1 MQIDKNLITALNEW
15 AVIQNRKD
23 FGTLMSS
30 IKEEGLSMSQVNALF
45 HLKYKG
51 PGTVSGIAEKLG
63 VTNAATSQMLEGL
76 VSRKFISRIEDPDD
90 RRVKKISVTDKGL
103 KFLNRGMEE
112 RNIWLKALASIIPR
126 ERKQEVLN
134 AVTLLITETSLLE
147 GHNHAEKSTERSNS
161 K

>member
-23 FGTLMSS
+23 FSTLISS
-30 IKEEGLSMSQVNALF
+30 IKEEGLSMSQVNTLF

-76 VSRKFISRIEDPDD
+76 VSREFVSRIEDPDD
-90 RRVKKISVTDKGL
+90 RRVKKITVTDKGL
-103 KFLNRGMEE
+103 KFLNRGREE
-112 RNIWLKALASIIPR
+112 RNIWLKSLSSMIPR
-126 ERKQEVLN
+126 EKKQEVLN
-134 AVTLLITETSLLE
+134 AVTLLIKGASLLE
-147 GHNHAEKSTERSNS
+147 KNNSSTKRIRKDNS